1 MAEVPL
7 PTPTQVPVPSTDIRN
22 AVFAGA
28 KLDEEVT
35 GTGEFYTDRLGVKRL
50 TNTGRNN
57 QFDAAQ
63 LDRANRFEQ
72 FLLSSGY
79 VFLGDY
85 EDGPFQFSA
94 RNQYIRY
101 DNQYYRL
108 NAVTDVGYTTTGT
121 DATSFANDVT
131 HFVLMDGDTLRQNLG
146 SNELPGTGIVSLKYS
161 GTVADALVDIYVDA
175 LGDFKN
181 MQDGC
186 TEAILAAVA
195 YWGGRTDSAYVEGQK
210 KYGRIYFANGTYAL
224 EDLPII
230 AGWDIKL
237 DTFTL
242 IVPHRNAKFA
252 FTTVGTKGVV
262 PGDPTWQRLMYS
274 QISGGVIGDYWKE
287 TGNVP
292 VGAGGINLLNGS
304 YVRLRNIAIRHIRG
318 IAIYG
323 GELFDSPFENVS
335 VMYCGNADPNN
346 YAPCVLF
353 DNAGGHDATNACK
366 FDRLH
371 LEANH
376 TGGIWNK
383 CRHMIFNSMK
393 VERDEGTH
401 ILAGCLGMTFMAPGL
416 TFNRNDIP
424 QFLIKDFAK
433 DDTTEQAASDSRGV
447 IFESP
452 SCISSS
458 AGNGWYF
465 WHTSNAAPMEIS
477 NLFGNGTGL
486 IFKGKNAT
494 IHGGT
499 TYDSG
504 PVLVDAEKDVSVH
517 LVKWR
522 AIKKTAVGDGTD
534 DAIILRG
541 ANCKVVSCDFTGQPV
556 DSASLAIPN
565 GAFINTAATADSV
578 VTDNTVGGYRQ
589 YGIRASLNQKVR
601 DNKINLDNNH
611 IGSLTNQARS
621 NSTLVIDN
629 TTGFGLGTVN
639 QSAPVMAAGATQEL
653 TIVGGCTDLHIR
665 VISGTTA
672 AAAKVLADS
681 SIAGLGVYSQLNPS
695 LLSFSAGTPG
705 DGMVHITKPLSGYS
719 ITVANYTAG
728 NVTVVITRISAM
740 TTQ

>member
-1 MAEVPL
+1 
-7 PTPTQVPVPSTDIRN
+7 
-22 AVFAGA
+22 
-28 KLDEEVT
+28 
-35 GTGEFYTDRLGVKRL
+35 
-50 TNTGRNN
+50 
-57 QFDAAQ
+57 
-63 LDRANRFEQ
+63 
-72 FLLSSGY
+72 
-79 VFLGDY
+79 
-85 EDGPFQFSA
+85 
-94 RNQYIRY
+94 
-101 DNQYYRL
+101 
-108 NAVTDVGYTTTGT
+108 
-121 DATSFANDVT
+121 
-131 HFVLMDGDTLRQNLG
+131 
-146 SNELPGTGIVSLKYS
+146 PGTGIVSLKYS

-186 TEAILAAVA
+186 AEAILKAVA
-195 YWGGRTDSAYVEGQK
+195 HWGGRTDSAYVQGQK
-210 KYGRIYFANGTYAL
+210 KYGRIHFPNGTYAL
-224 EDLPII
+224 EDLPFI
-230 AGWDIKL
+230 AGWDYEL
-237 DTFTL
+237 EPFTL

-401 ILAGCLGMTFMAPGL
+401 VLAGCLGMTFMAPGL

-433 DDTTEQAASDSRGV
+433 DDTTAQAASDSRGV
-447 IFESP
+447 IFEAP
-452 SCISSS
+452 NCISSS

-499 TYDSG
+499 TYDCG

-522 AIKKTAVGDGTD
+522 AIKKPAVGDGTD

-541 ANCKVVSCDFTGQPV
+541 ANCKVEQCDFAGQPV

-565 GAFINTAATADSV
+565 GAFINSVASADSV
-578 VTDNTVGGYRQ
+578 IVGNTVGGYRQ
-589 YGIRASLNQKVR
+589 YGIRSAVNQKVR

-611 IGSLTNQARS
+611 IGSLTNQSRS

-639 QSAPVMAAGATQEL
+639 QSAPVIAAGATQEL

-719 ITVANYTAG
+719 ITVANYTSG

>member
-35 GTGEFYTDRLGVKRL
+35 GAGEFYTDRLGVKRL

-94 RNQYIRY
+94 RNQYVRY

-108 NAVTDVGYTTTGT
+108 NAATDVGFTTTGT

-131 HFVLMDGDTLRQNLG
+131 HFVLMDGDTLRQNLR
-146 SNELPGTGIVSLKYS
+146 SNELPGAGGVGLKYS

-181 MQDGC
+181 RQDGC
-186 TEAILAAVA
+186 TDAILEAVA
-195 YWGGRTDSAYVEGQK
+195 YWGGRTDSAYVDGQK
-210 KYGRIYFANGTYAL
+210 KYGRIHFPNGTYAL
-224 EDLPII
+224 EDLPFI
-230 AGWDIKL
+230 AGWDYEL
-237 DTFTL
+237 EPFTL

-252 FTTVGTKGVV
+252 FTTVGTKGVI

-401 ILAGCLGMTFMAPGL
+401 VLAGCLGMTFMALGL

-465 WHTSNAAPMEIS
+465 YHTSNAAPMEIS

-499 TYDSG
+499 TYDCG
-504 PVLVDAEKDVSVH
+504 PVLVDAEKDVAVY

-565 GAFINTAATADSV
+565 GAFINTTATADSV
-578 VTDNTVGGYRQ
+578 VVDNTVGGYRQ
-589 YGIRASLNQKVR
+589 YGIRAALNQKVR
-601 DNKINLDNNH
+601 DNKINTDNNH
-611 IGSLTNQARS
+611 ITSLTNQTRT
-621 NSTLVIDN
+621 NSTLVNKN
-629 TTGFGLGTVN
+629 TTGFGLG
-639 QSAPVMAAGATQEL
+639 SADGEATGLTIAAGATLSYEKVMGASL
-653 TIVGGCTDLHIR
+653 FWLRFIVNG
-665 VISGTTA
+665 TA
-672 AAAKVLADS
+672 AAGLIFADS
-681 SIAGLGVYSQLNPS
+681 SLPGIGVVDNRNTA
-695 LLSFSAGTPG
+695 LLSFAAGTAG
-705 DGMVHITKPLSGYS
+705 DGLIHVTKPLSGGA
-719 ITVANYTAG
+719 ITIANYTAYP
-728 NVTVVITRISAM
+728 VTFVPMIISGHG
-740 TTQ
+740 

>member
-1 MAEVPL
+1 MSTYKTKNPLGSAAVKDLYDNAENVDKFVNDR
-7 PTPTQVPVPSTDIRN
+7 T
-22 AVFAGA
+22 
-28 KLDEEVT
+28 KEEL
-35 GTGEFYTDRLGVKRL
+35 EDRLGVLRKTWHGMEMIFSRFIDYI
-50 TNTGRNN
+50 TGRGEQAVAAIGWQELGNWAVGLAVDN
-57 QFDAAQ
+57 RQQIVYYNGSWYKYLGELEHVIAGDSPENDGGVWSAANPTGKWSNIGDAA
-63 LDRANRFEQ
+63 
-72 FLLSSGY
+72 
-79 VFLGDY
+79 
-85 EDGPFQFSA
+85 
-94 RNQYIRY
+94 
-101 DNQYYRL
+101 
-108 NAVTDVGYTTTGT
+108 
-121 DATSFANDVT
+121 
-131 HFVLMDGDTLRQNLG
+131 LRSNLG

-195 YWGGRTDSAYVEGQK
+195 HWGGRTDSAYVQGQK
-210 KYGRIYFANGTYAL
+210 KYGRIHFPNGTYAL
-224 EDLPII
+224 EDLPFI
-230 AGWDIKL
+230 AGWDYEL
-237 DTFTL
+237 EPFTL

-401 ILAGCLGMTFMAPGL
+401 VLAGCLGMTFMAPGL

-433 DDTTEQAASDSRGV
+433 DDTTAQAASDSRGV
-447 IFESP
+447 IFEAP
-452 SCISSS
+452 NCISSS

-499 TYDSG
+499 TYDCG

-522 AIKKTAVGDGTD
+522 AIKKPAVGDGTD

-541 ANCKVVSCDFTGQPV
+541 ANCKVEQCDFAGQPV

-565 GAFINTAATADSV
+565 GAFINSVASADSV
-578 VTDNTVGGYRQ
+578 IVGNTVGGYRQ
-589 YGIRASLNQKVR
+589 YGIRSAVNQKVR

-611 IGSLTNQARS
+611 IGSLTNQSRS

-639 QSAPVMAAGATQEL
+639 QSAPVIAAGATQEL

-719 ITVANYTAG
+719 ITVANYTSG

>member
-1 MAEVPL
+1 MANIEKLGSSSPEVLLKNATNLDKLVNGRESESL
-7 PTPTQVPVPSTDIRN
+7 P
-22 AVFAGA
+22 
-28 KLDEEVT
+28 
-35 GTGEFYTDRLGVKRL
+35 DRFGVLRKTWHGMEMIFSRFIDYI
-50 TNTGRNN
+50 TGRGEQAVAAIGWQELGNWAVGLAVDN
-57 QFDAAQ
+57 RQQIVYYNGSWYKYLGELEHVIAGDSPENDGGVWSAANPTGKWSNIGDAA
-63 LDRANRFEQ
+63 
-72 FLLSSGY
+72 
-79 VFLGDY
+79 
-85 EDGPFQFSA
+85 
-94 RNQYIRY
+94 
-101 DNQYYRL
+101 
-108 NAVTDVGYTTTGT
+108 
-121 DATSFANDVT
+121 
-131 HFVLMDGDTLRQNLG
+131 LRSNLG

-186 TEAILAAVA
+186 TEAILKAVA
-195 YWGGRTDSAYVEGQK
+195 HWGGRTDSAYVQGQK
-210 KYGRIYFANGTYAL
+210 KYGRIHFPNGTYAL
-224 EDLPII
+224 EDLPFI
-230 AGWDIKL
+230 AGWDYEL
-237 DTFTL
+237 EPFTL

-401 ILAGCLGMTFMAPGL
+401 VLAGCLGMTFMAPGL

-465 WHTSNAAPMEIS
+465 YHTSNAAPMEIS

-499 TYDSG
+499 TYDCG
-504 PVLVDAEKDVSVH
+504 PVLVDAEKDVAVY

-601 DNKINLDNNH
+601 DNKINTDNNH
-611 IGSLTNQARS
+611 ITSLTNQTRT
-621 NSTLVIDN
+621 NSTLVNKN
-629 TTGFGLGTVN
+629 TIGFGLG
-639 QSAPVMAAGATQEL
+639 SADGEATGLTIAAGATLSYEKVVGASL
-653 TIVGGCTDLHIR
+653 FWLRFIVNG
-665 VISGTTA
+665 TA
-672 AAAKVLADS
+672 AAAAGLIFTDS
-681 SIAGLGVYSQLNPS
+681 SLPGIGVVDNRNTA
-695 LLSFSAGTPG
+695 LLSFAAGSAG
-705 DGMVHITKPLSGYS
+705 DGLIHVTKPLSGGA
-719 ITVANYTAG
+719 ITIANYTAYP
-728 NVTVVITRISAM
+728 VTFVPMIISGHG
-740 TTQ
+740 

>member
-1 MAEVPL
+1 M
-7 PTPTQVPVPSTDIRN
+7 
-22 AVFAGA
+22 
-28 KLDEEVT
+28 
-35 GTGEFYTDRLGVKRL
+35 
-50 TNTGRNN
+50 
-57 QFDAAQ
+57 
-63 LDRANRFEQ
+63 
-72 FLLSSGY
+72 
-79 VFLGDY
+79 
-85 EDGPFQFSA
+85 
-94 RNQYIRY
+94 
-101 DNQYYRL
+101 
-108 NAVTDVGYTTTGT
+108 
-121 DATSFANDVT
+121 
-131 HFVLMDGDTLRQNLG
+131 
-146 SNELPGTGIVSLKYS
+146 
-161 GTVADALVDIYVDA
+161 VDIYVDA

-186 TEAILAAVA
+186 TEAILKAVA
-195 YWGGRTDSAYVEGQK
+195 HWGGRTDSAYVQGQK
-210 KYGRIYFANGTYAL
+210 KYGRIHFPNGTYAL
-224 EDLPII
+224 EDLPFI
-230 AGWDIKL
+230 AGWDYEL
-237 DTFTL
+237 EPFTL

-401 ILAGCLGMTFMAPGL
+401 VLAGCLGMTFMALGL

-465 WHTSNAAPMEIS
+465 YHTSNAAPMEIS

-499 TYDSG
+499 TYDCG
-504 PVLVDAEKDVSVH
+504 PVLVDAEKDVAVY

-601 DNKINLDNNH
+601 DNKINTDNNH
-611 IGSLTNQARS
+611 ITSLTNQTRT
-621 NSTLVIDN
+621 NSTLVNKN
-629 TTGFGLGTVN
+629 TIGFGLG
-639 QSAPVMAAGATQEL
+639 SADGEATGLTIAAGATLSYEKVVGASL
-653 TIVGGCTDLHIR
+653 FWLRFIVNG
-665 VISGTTA
+665 TA
-672 AAAKVLADS
+672 AAAAGLIFADS
-681 SIAGLGVYSQLNPS
+681 SLPGIGVVDNRNTA
-695 LLSFSAGTPG
+695 LLSFAAGSAG
-705 DGMVHITKPLSGYS
+705 DGLIHVTKPLSGGA
-719 ITVANYTAG
+719 ITIANYTAYP
-728 NVTVVITRISAM
+728 VTFVPMIISGHG
-740 TTQ
+740 